1 MGWEEGETA
10 RLIRDYMQD
19 AAALG
24 ALTQAAFGFDF
35 EAWAARGFCAHGAY
49 VPYSFEEDGRILSNV
64 SVNRMEFCLNGEK
77 RRWLQL
83 GTVATREDMRGRGL
97 ARRLVEIALADS
109 MDGYDG
115 VYLFAN
121 PEVSGFYEKC
131 GFTRGTE
138 YRSFPRAEAYLN
150 TDARLSSMRERGDSR
165 AEAPLDTGARLPL
178 ARERGDSRAEARL
191 DTGARFVPVNPG
203 DERGLA
209 AYQRAVHETEP
220 YAALWQENGFGLAMF
235 YTMNAENAYYCPAL
249 DAHAVVEDGS
259 LNAVFARNMPLLRAV
274 LAALAASENVET
286 PTVIGFTPR
295 PEDVDAC
302 VREPWDGGDDYRLYG
317 RGRVL
322 EEIAANRLC
331 FPALSHA

>member
-1 MGWEEGETA
+1 M

-19 AAALG
+19 AAARAALG

-35 EAWAARGFCAHGAY
+35 EAWAARGFCARGAY

-109 MDGYDG
+109 MDGCDG

-121 PEVSGFYEKC
+121 PEAAGFYEKC
-131 GFTRGTE
+131 GFTRGIE

-150 TDARLSSMRERGDSR
+150 TDARLSSTRERGDSC
-165 AEAPLDTGARLPL
+165 
-178 ARERGDSRAEARL
+178 AEARL

-203 DERGLA
+203 DERALA
-209 AYQRAVHETEP
+209 AYQRAVRETKP

-259 LNAVFARNMPLLRAV
+259 LNAVFARNMPPLRAV
-274 LAALAASENVET
+274 LAALAASEGVET

-295 PEDVDAC
+295 PEDADAC

>member
-1 MGWEEGETA
+1 M

-19 AAALG
+19 AAARAALG

-35 EAWAARGFCAHGAY
+35 EAWAARGFCARGAY

-109 MDGYDG
+109 MDGRDG

-121 PEVSGFYEKC
+121 PEAAGFYEKC
-131 GFTRGTE
+131 GFIRGIE

-150 TDARLSSMRERGDSR
+150 TDARLSS
-165 AEAPLDTGARLPL
+165 T
-178 ARERGDSRAEARL
+178 RERGDSRAEARL

-203 DERGLA
+203 DERALA

-295 PEDVDAC
+295 PEDADAC

>member
-1 MGWEEGETA
+1 M

-19 AAALG
+19 AAARAALG

-35 EAWAARGFCAHGAY
+35 EAWAARGFCARGAY

-109 MDGYDG
+109 MDGCDG

-121 PEVSGFYEKC
+121 PEAAGFYEKC
-131 GFTRGTE
+131 GFTRGIE

-150 TDARLSSMRERGDSR
+150 TDARLSSMRERGDSC
-165 AEAPLDTGARLPL
+165 
-178 ARERGDSRAEARL
+178 AEARL
-191 DTGARFVPVNPG
+191 DTGVRFVPVNPG
-203 DERGLA
+203 DERALE
-209 AYQRAVHETEP
+209 AYQRAVRETKP
-220 YAALWQENGFGLAMF
+220 YVALWQENGFGLAMF

-295 PEDVDAC
+295 PEDADAC

>member
-1 MGWEEGETA
+1 M

-19 AAALG
+19 AAARAALG

-35 EAWAARGFCAHGAY
+35 EAWAARGFCARGAY

-109 MDGYDG
+109 MDGCDG

-150 TDARLSSMRERGDSR
+150 TDARLSSMRERGDSC
-165 AEAPLDTGARLPL
+165 
-178 ARERGDSRAEARL
+178 AEARL

-203 DERGLA
+203 DERALA
-209 AYQRAVHETEP
+209 AYRRAVRETKP

-235 YTMNAENAYYCPAL
+235 YTMNAENAYYCPEM
-249 DAHAVVEDGS
+249 DAYAVVEDGR
-259 LNAVFARNMPLLRAV
+259 LNAVFARSMLPLRAV
-274 LAALAASENVET
+274 LAALAASEGVQT
-286 PTVIGFTPR
+286 PTVMGFTPR
-295 PEDVDAC
+295 AEDADVCA
-302 VREPWDGGDDYRLYG
+302 REPWDGGDDYRLYG

>member
-1 MGWEEGETA
+1 M

-19 AAALG
+19 AAARAALG

-35 EAWAARGFCAHGAY
+35 EAWAARGFCARGAY

-109 MDGYDG
+109 MDGCDG

-121 PEVSGFYEKC
+121 PEAAGFYEKC
-131 GFTRGTE
+131 GFTRGIE

-150 TDARLSSMRERGDSR
+150 TDARLSSMRERGDSC
-165 AEAPLDTGARLPL
+165 
-178 ARERGDSRAEARL
+178 AEARL

-203 DERGLA
+203 DERALA

-220 YAALWQENGFGLAMF
+220 YAAFWQENGFGLAMF

-286 PTVIGFTPR
+286 PTVIGFTPG
-295 PEDVDAC
+295 PEDADAC
-302 VREPWDGGDDYRLYG
+302 VRVPWDGGDDYRLYG

>member
-1 MGWEEGETA
+1 M

-19 AAALG
+19 AAARAALG

-35 EAWAARGFCAHGAY
+35 EAWAARGFCARGAY
-49 VPYSFEEDGRILSNV
+49 VPYSFEEDGRILSNL

-109 MDGYDG
+109 MDGCDG

-121 PEVSGFYEKC
+121 PEAAGFYEKC
-131 GFTRGTE
+131 GFTRGIE

-150 TDARLSSMRERGDSR
+150 TGARLSSMRERRDSC
-165 AEAPLDTGARLPL
+165 
-178 ARERGDSRAEARL
+178 AEARL

-203 DERGLA
+203 DERALA

-259 LNAVFARNMPLLRAV
+259 LNAVFARSMPPLRAV
-274 LAALAASENVET
+274 LAALAASENLET

-295 PEDVDAC
+295 PEDADAC

-317 RGRVL
+317 RGRAL

>member
-1 MGWEEGETA
+1 M

-19 AAALG
+19 AAARAALG

-83 GTVATREDMRGRGL
+83 GTIATREDMRGRGL

-109 MDGYDG
+109 MDGCDG

-121 PEVSGFYEKC
+121 PEAAGFYEKC
-131 GFTRGTE
+131 GFTRGIE

-150 TDARLSSMRERGDSR
+150 TDARLSSMRERGDSC
-165 AEAPLDTGARLPL
+165 AEARLDTGARLPL

-203 DERGLA
+203 DEWALA

-286 PTVIGFTPR
+286 PTIIGFTPG
-295 PEDVDAC
+295 PEDADAC

>member
-1 MGWEEGETA
+1 M
-10 RLIRDYMQD
+10 RLIRDYMQN
-19 AAALG
+19 AAARAALG

-35 EAWAARGFCAHGAY
+35 EAWAARGFCARGAY

-77 RRWLQL
+77 RRWIQL

-109 MDGYDG
+109 MDGCDG

-121 PEVSGFYEKC
+121 PEAAGFYEKC
-131 GFTRGTE
+131 GFARGIE
-138 YRSFPRAEAYLN
+138 YRSFPRAEARS
-150 TDARLSSMRERGDSR
+150 DA
-165 AEAPLDTGARLPL
+165 
-178 ARERGDSRAEARL
+178 
-191 DTGARFVPVNPG
+191 GARFVPVNPK
-203 DERGLA
+203 DERALA
-209 AYQRAVHETEP
+209 AYQRAVRETKP

-235 YTMNAENAYYCPAL
+235 YTMNAENAYYCAEL
-249 DAHAVVEDGS
+249 DAYAVVEDGC
-259 LNAVFARNMPLLRAV
+259 LNAVFARSMPPLRAV
-274 LAALAASENVET
+274 LAALAASVKVET

-295 PEDVDAC
+295 SEDADAC
-302 VREPWDGGDDYRLYG
+302 VRKMWDGGDDYQLYG

>member
-1 MGWEEGETA
+1 M

-19 AAALG
+19 AAARAALG

-109 MDGYDG
+109 MDGCDG

-121 PEVSGFYEKC
+121 PEAAGFYEKC
-131 GFTRGTE
+131 GFTCGIE

-150 TDARLSSMRERGDSR
+150 TDARLSSMRERGDSC
-165 AEAPLDTGARLPL
+165 AEARLDTGARLPL

-203 DERGLA
+203 DERALA
-209 AYQRAVHETEP
+209 AYQRVVHETEP

-286 PTVIGFTPR
+286 PTVIGFTPG
-295 PEDVDAC
+295 PEDADAC

-317 RGRVL
+317 RGRAL

>member
-1 MGWEEGETA
+1 M

-19 AAALG
+19 AAARAALG

-109 MDGYDG
+109 MDGCDG

-121 PEVSGFYEKC
+121 PEAAGFYEKC
-131 GFTRGTE
+131 GFTRGIE

-165 AEAPLDTGARLPL
+165 V
-178 ARERGDSRAEARL
+178 EARL

-203 DERGLA
+203 DERALA

-274 LAALAASENVET
+274 LAALSASENVET

-295 PEDVDAC
+295 PEDADAC
-302 VREPWDGGDDYRLYG
+302 IREPWDGGDDYRLYG

>member
-1 MGWEEGETA
+1 M
-10 RLIRDYMQD
+10 RLIRDYMQN
-19 AAALG
+19 AAARAALG

-35 EAWAARGFCAHGAY
+35 EAWVARGFCARGAY

-109 MDGYDG
+109 MDGCDG

-121 PEVSGFYEKC
+121 PEAAGFYEKC
-131 GFTRGTE
+131 GFARGIE
-138 YRSFPRAEAYLN
+138 YRSFPRAEAC
-150 TDARLSSMRERGDSR
+150 S
-165 AEAPLDTGARLPL
+165 DTN
-178 ARERGDSRAEARL
+178 
-191 DTGARFVPVNPG
+191 ARFVPVNPK
-203 DERGLA
+203 DERALA
-209 AYQRAVHETEP
+209 AYQRAVRETEP

-235 YTMNAENAYYCPAL
+235 YTMNAENAYYCPEL
-249 DAHAVVEDGS
+249 DAYAVVEDGC
-259 LNAVFARNMPLLRAV
+259 LNAVFARNMPPLRAV

-295 PEDVDAC
+295 SEDADAC
-302 VREPWDGGDDYRLYG
+302 VREMWDG
-317 RGRVL
+317 VL

>member
-1 MGWEEGETA
+1 M

-19 AAALG
+19 AAARAALG

-131 GFTRGTE
+131 GFIRGIE

-150 TDARLSSMRERGDSR
+150 TDARLSSMRERGDSC
-165 AEAPLDTGARLPL
+165 AEARLDTGARLPL

-203 DERGLA
+203 DERALA

-286 PTVIGFTPR
+286 PTVIGFTPG
-295 PEDVDAC
+295 PEDADAC

-317 RGRVL
+317 RGRLL

>member
-1 MGWEEGETA
+1 M
-10 RLIRDYMQD
+10 RLIRDYMQN
-19 AAALG
+19 AAARAALG

-35 EAWAARGFCAHGAY
+35 EAWAARGFCARGAY

-77 RRWLQL
+77 RRWIQL

-109 MDGYDG
+109 MDGCGG

-121 PEVSGFYEKC
+121 PEAAGFYEKC
-131 GFTRGTE
+131 GFARGIE
-138 YRSFPRAEAYLN
+138 YRSFPRAEA
-150 TDARLSSMRERGDSR
+150 R
-165 AEAPLDTGARLPL
+165 A
-178 ARERGDSRAEARL
+178 
-191 DTGARFVPVNPG
+191 DTGARFAPVNPK
-203 DERGLA
+203 DERALA
-209 AYQRAVHETEP
+209 AYQRAVRETKP

-235 YTMNAENAYYCPAL
+235 YTMNAENAYYCAEL
-249 DAHAVVEDGS
+249 DAYAVVEDGC
-259 LNAVFARNMPLLRAV
+259 LNAVFARNMPPLRAV

-295 PEDVDAC
+295 AEDADAC
-302 VREPWDGGDDYRLYG
+302 VREPWDGGDDYQLYG
-317 RGRVL
+317 RGRAL

>member
-1 MGWEEGETA
+1 M

-19 AAALG
+19 AAVRAALG

-109 MDGYDG
+109 MDGCDG

-121 PEVSGFYEKC
+121 PEAAGFYEKC
-131 GFTRGTE
+131 GFTRGIE

-165 AEAPLDTGARLPL
+165 AEA
-178 ARERGDSRAEARL
+178 RL

-203 DERGLA
+203 DERALA

-220 YAALWQENGFGLAMF
+220 YAALWQENGFGLATF

-295 PEDVDAC
+295 PEDADAC

>member
-1 MGWEEGETA
+1 M

-19 AAALG
+19 AAARAALG

-35 EAWAARGFCAHGAY
+35 EAWAARGFCARGAY

-109 MDGYDG
+109 MDGCDG

-121 PEVSGFYEKC
+121 PEAAGFYEKC
-131 GFTRGTE
+131 GFTRGIE

-150 TDARLSSMRERGDSR
+150 TDARLSSMRERGDSC
-165 AEAPLDTGARLPL
+165 
-178 ARERGDSRAEARL
+178 AEARL

-203 DERGLA
+203 DERALA
-209 AYQRAVHETEP
+209 AYQRAVRETKP

-235 YTMNAENAYYCPAL
+235 YTMNAENAYYCPEM
-249 DAHAVVEDGS
+249 DAYAVVEDGR
-259 LNAVFARNMPLLRAV
+259 LNAVFARNMPPLRAV
-274 LAALAASENVET
+274 LAALAASEGVQT
-286 PTVIGFTPR
+286 PTVMGFTPR
-295 PEDVDAC
+295 AEDADVCAC
-302 VREPWDGGDDYRLYG
+302 EPWDGGDDYRLYG

-322 EEIAANRLC
+322 EEIAACRLC
-331 FPALSHA
+331 LPTLSHA

>member
-1 MGWEEGETA
+1 M

-19 AAALG
+19 AAARAALG

-109 MDGYDG
+109 MDGCDG

-121 PEVSGFYEKC
+121 PEAAGFYEKC
-131 GFTRGTE
+131 GFTRGIE

-150 TDARLSSMRERGDSR
+150 TDARLSSMRERGDSC
-165 AEAPLDTGARLPL
+165 
-178 ARERGDSRAEARL
+178 AEARL

-203 DERGLA
+203 DERALA
-209 AYQRAVHETEP
+209 AYQRAVRETKP

-235 YTMNAENAYYCPAL
+235 YT
-249 DAHAVVEDGS
+249 
-259 LNAVFARNMPLLRAV
+259 
-274 LAALAASENVET
+274 
-286 PTVIGFTPR
+286 
-295 PEDVDAC
+295 
-302 VREPWDGGDDYRLYG
+302 
-317 RGRVL
+317 
-322 EEIAANRLC
+322 
-331 FPALSHA
+331 

>member
-1 MGWEEGETA
+1 M

-19 AAALG
+19 AAARAALG

-49 VPYSFEEDGRILSNV
+49 VPYSFEEGGRILSNV

-109 MDGYDG
+109 MDGCDG

-150 TDARLSSMRERGDSR
+150 TDARLSSMRERGDSC
-165 AEAPLDTGARLPL
+165 
-178 ARERGDSRAEARL
+178 AEARL

-203 DERGLA
+203 DERVLA

-274 LAALAASENVET
+274 LAALAASEGVQT
-286 PTVIGFTPR
+286 PIVMGFTPR
-295 PEDVDAC
+295 AEDADVC

>member
-1 MGWEEGETA
+1 M

-19 AAALG
+19 AAARAALG

-131 GFTRGTE
+131 GFIRGIE

-150 TDARLSSMRERGDSR
+150 TDARLSSMRERGDSC
-165 AEAPLDTGARLPL
+165 AEARLDTGARLPL

-203 DERGLA
+203 DERALA

-286 PTVIGFTPR
+286 PTVIGFTPG
-295 PEDVDAC
+295 PEDADAC

>member
-1 MGWEEGETA
+1 M

-19 AAALG
+19 AAARAALG

-35 EAWAARGFCAHGAY
+35 EAWAARGFCARGAY
-49 VPYSFEEDGRILSNV
+49 VPYSFEEEGRILSNV

-109 MDGYDG
+109 MDGCDG
-115 VYLFAN
+115 VYIFAN
-121 PEVSGFYEKC
+121 PEAAGFYEKC
-131 GFTRGTE
+131 GFTRGIE

-150 TDARLSSMRERGDSR
+150 TDARLSSMRERGDSC
-165 AEAPLDTGARLPL
+165 
-178 ARERGDSRAEARL
+178 AEARL

-203 DERGLA
+203 DGRALA
-209 AYQRAVHETEP
+209 AYQRAVRETKP

-295 PEDVDAC
+295 PEDADAC

>member
-1 MGWEEGETA
+1 MGWEEGETV

-19 AAALG
+19 AAARAALG

-109 MDGYDG
+109 MDGCDG

-121 PEVSGFYEKC
+121 PEAAGFYEKC
-131 GFTRGTE
+131 GFTRGIE

-165 AEAPLDTGARLPL
+165 V
-178 ARERGDSRAEARL
+178 EARL

-203 DERGLA
+203 DERALA

-235 YTMNAENAYYCPAL
+235 YT
-249 DAHAVVEDGS
+249 
-259 LNAVFARNMPLLRAV
+259 
-274 LAALAASENVET
+274 
-286 PTVIGFTPR
+286 
-295 PEDVDAC
+295 
-302 VREPWDGGDDYRLYG
+302 
-317 RGRVL
+317 
-322 EEIAANRLC
+322 
-331 FPALSHA
+331 

>member
-1 MGWEEGETA
+1 M
-10 RLIRDYMQD
+10 RLIRDYIQD
-19 AAALG
+19 AAARAALG

-64 SVNRMEFCLNGEK
+64 SVSRMEFCLNGEK

-109 MDGYDG
+109 MDGCDG

-121 PEVSGFYEKC
+121 PEAAGFYEKC
-131 GFTRGTE
+131 GLTRGIE

-150 TDARLSSMRERGDSR
+150 TDARLSSMRERGDSC
-165 AEAPLDTGARLPL
+165 AEARLDTGARLPL

-203 DERGLA
+203 DERALA

-235 YTMNAENAYYCPAL
+235 YT
-249 DAHAVVEDGS
+249 
-259 LNAVFARNMPLLRAV
+259 
-274 LAALAASENVET
+274 
-286 PTVIGFTPR
+286 
-295 PEDVDAC
+295 
-302 VREPWDGGDDYRLYG
+302 
-317 RGRVL
+317 
-322 EEIAANRLC
+322 
-331 FPALSHA
+331 

>member
-1 MGWEEGETA
+1 M

-19 AAALG
+19 AAARAALG

-109 MDGYDG
+109 MDGCDG

-121 PEVSGFYEKC
+121 PEAAGFYEKC
-131 GFTRGTE
+131 GLTRGIE

-150 TDARLSSMRERGDSR
+150 TDARLSSMRERGDSC
-165 AEAPLDTGARLPL
+165 AEARLDTGARLPL

-203 DERGLA
+203 DERALA

-235 YTMNAENAYYCPAL
+235 YT
-249 DAHAVVEDGS
+249 
-259 LNAVFARNMPLLRAV
+259 
-274 LAALAASENVET
+274 
-286 PTVIGFTPR
+286 
-295 PEDVDAC
+295 
-302 VREPWDGGDDYRLYG
+302 
-317 RGRVL
+317 
-322 EEIAANRLC
+322 
-331 FPALSHA
+331 

>member
-1 MGWEEGETA
+1 M

-19 AAALG
+19 AAARAALG

-131 GFTRGTE
+131 GFIRGIE

-150 TDARLSSMRERGDSR
+150 TDARLSSMRERGDSC
-165 AEAPLDTGARLPL
+165 AEARLDTGARLPL

-203 DERGLA
+203 DERALA

-235 YTMNAENAYYCPAL
+235 YTMNAENAYYCSAL

>member
-1 MGWEEGETA
+1 M
-10 RLIRDYMQD
+10 RLIRDYMQN
-19 AAALG
+19 AAARAALG

-35 EAWAARGFCAHGAY
+35 EAWVARGFYARGAY

-77 RRWLQL
+77 RRWLQI
-83 GTVATREDMRGRGL
+83 GTVATREDMRGQGL

-109 MDGYDG
+109 MDGCDG

-121 PEVSGFYEKC
+121 PEAAGFYEKC
-131 GFTRGTE
+131 GFARGIE
-138 YRSFPRAEAYLN
+138 YRSFPRAEAC
-150 TDARLSSMRERGDSR
+150 S
-165 AEAPLDTGARLPL
+165 DTN
-178 ARERGDSRAEARL
+178 
-191 DTGARFVPVNPG
+191 ARFVPVNPK
-203 DERGLA
+203 DERALA
-209 AYQRAVHETEP
+209 AYQRAVRETKP

-235 YTMNAENAYYCPAL
+235 YTMNAENAYYCAEL
-249 DAHAVVEDGS
+249 DAYAVVEDGC
-259 LNAVFARNMPLLRAV
+259 LNAVFARNMPPLRAV

-286 PTVIGFTPR
+286 PTVIGFTPKI
-295 PEDVDAC
+295 EDADAC
-302 VREPWDGGDDYRLYG
+302 ACEPWDGGDVYRLYG

>member
-1 MGWEEGETA
+1 M
-10 RLIRDYMQD
+10 
-19 AAALG
+19 
-24 ALTQAAFGFDF
+24 
-35 EAWAARGFCAHGAY
+35 
-49 VPYSFEEDGRILSNV
+49 
-64 SVNRMEFCLNGEK
+64 
-77 RRWLQL
+77 
-83 GTVATREDMRGRGL
+83 
-97 ARRLVEIALADS
+97 
-109 MDGYDG
+109 
-115 VYLFAN
+115 
-121 PEVSGFYEKC
+121 
-131 GFTRGTE
+131 
-138 YRSFPRAEAYLN
+138 
-150 TDARLSSMRERGDSR
+150 
-165 AEAPLDTGARLPL
+165 
-178 ARERGDSRAEARL
+178 

-203 DERGLA
+203 DEWALA

-286 PTVIGFTPR
+286 PTIIGFTPG
-295 PEDVDAC
+295 PEDADAC

>member
-1 MGWEEGETA
+1 M

-19 AAALG
+19 AAARAALG

-35 EAWAARGFCAHGAY
+35 EAWAARGFCARGAY

-109 MDGYDG
+109 MDGCDG

-121 PEVSGFYEKC
+121 PEAAGFYEKC
-131 GFTRGTE
+131 GFIRGIE

-150 TDARLSSMRERGDSR
+150 TDARLSSTRERGDSC
-165 AEAPLDTGARLPL
+165 AEARLDTGARLPL

-203 DERGLA
+203 DERALA

-295 PEDVDAC
+295 PEDADAC

>member
-1 MGWEEGETA
+1 M

-19 AAALG
+19 AAARAALG

-35 EAWAARGFCAHGAY
+35 EAWAARGFCARGAY
-49 VPYSFEEDGRILSNV
+49 VPYSFEEEGRILSNV

-109 MDGYDG
+109 MDGCDG

-121 PEVSGFYEKC
+121 PEAAGFYEKC
-131 GFTRGTE
+131 GFTRGIE

-150 TDARLSSMRERGDSR
+150 TDARLSSMRERGDSC
-165 AEAPLDTGARLPL
+165 
-178 ARERGDSRAEARL
+178 AEARL

-203 DERGLA
+203 DGRALA
-209 AYQRAVHETEP
+209 AYQRAVRETKP

-259 LNAVFARNMPLLRAV
+259 LNAVFARSMPPLRAV
-274 LAALAASENVET
+274 LAALAASENLET

-295 PEDVDAC
+295 PEDADAC

-317 RGRVL
+317 RGRAL

>member
-1 MGWEEGETA
+1 M

-19 AAALG
+19 AAARAALG

-109 MDGYDG
+109 MDGCDG

-121 PEVSGFYEKC
+121 PEAAGFYEKC
-131 GFTRGTE
+131 GFIRGIE

-165 AEAPLDTGARLPL
+165 AEA
-178 ARERGDSRAEARL
+178 RL

-203 DERGLA
+203 DERALA

-286 PTVIGFTPR
+286 PTVIGFTPG
-295 PEDVDAC
+295 PEDADAC
-302 VREPWDGGDDYRLYG
+302 VRVPWDGGDDYRLYG

>member
-1 MGWEEGETA
+1 M

-19 AAALG
+19 AAARAALG

-109 MDGYDG
+109 MDGCDG

-121 PEVSGFYEKC
+121 PEAAGFYEKC
-131 GFTRGTE
+131 GFTRGIE

-150 TDARLSSMRERGDSR
+150 TDARLSSMRERGDSC
-165 AEAPLDTGARLPL
+165 
-178 ARERGDSRAEARL
+178 AEARL

-203 DERGLA
+203 DERALA

-220 YAALWQENGFGLAMF
+220 YAAFWQENGFGLAMF

-286 PTVIGFTPR
+286 PTVIGFTPG
-295 PEDVDAC
+295 PEDANAC
-302 VREPWDGGDDYRLYG
+302 VRVPWDGGDDYRLYG

>member
-1 MGWEEGETA
+1 M

-19 AAALG
+19 AAARAALG

-109 MDGYDG
+109 MDGCDG

-121 PEVSGFYEKC
+121 PEAAGFYEKC
-131 GFTRGTE
+131 GFTRGIE

-150 TDARLSSMRERGDSR
+150 TDARLSSMRERGDSC
-165 AEAPLDTGARLPL
+165 
-178 ARERGDSRAEARL
+178 AEARL

-203 DERGLA
+203 DERALA

-259 LNAVFARNMPLLRAV
+259 LNAVFARNMPPLRAV
-274 LAALAASENVET
+274 LAALAASENVEM

-295 PEDVDAC
+295 PEDADAC

>member
-1 MGWEEGETA
+1 M

-19 AAALG
+19 AAARAALG

-109 MDGYDG
+109 MDGCDG

-121 PEVSGFYEKC
+121 PEAAGFYEKC
-131 GFTRGTE
+131 GFTRGIE

-150 TDARLSSMRERGDSR
+150 TDARLSSMRERGDSC
-165 AEAPLDTGARLPL
+165 
-178 ARERGDSRAEARL
+178 AEARL

-203 DERGLA
+203 DERALA

-259 LNAVFARNMPLLRAV
+259 LNAVFARSMPPLRAV
-274 LAALAASENVET
+274 LAALAASENLET

-295 PEDVDAC
+295 PEDADAC

-317 RGRVL
+317 RGRAL

>member
-1 MGWEEGETA
+1 M

-19 AAALG
+19 AAARAALG

-35 EAWAARGFCAHGAY
+35 EAWAARGFCARGAY
-49 VPYSFEEDGRILSNV
+49 VPYSFEEEGRILSNV

-109 MDGYDG
+109 MDGCDG

-121 PEVSGFYEKC
+121 PEAAGFYEKC
-131 GFTRGTE
+131 GFTRGIE

-150 TDARLSSMRERGDSR
+150 TDARLSSMRERGDSC
-165 AEAPLDTGARLPL
+165 
-178 ARERGDSRAEARL
+178 AEARL

-203 DERGLA
+203 DERALA

-259 LNAVFARNMPLLRAV
+259 LNAVFARSMPPLRAV
-274 LAALAASENVET
+274 LAALAASENLET

-295 PEDVDAC
+295 PEDADAC

-317 RGRVL
+317 RGRAL

>member
-1 MGWEEGETA
+1 M

-19 AAALG
+19 AAARAALG

-35 EAWAARGFCAHGAY
+35 EAWAARGFCARGAY

-109 MDGYDG
+109 MDGCDG

-121 PEVSGFYEKC
+121 PEAAGFYEKC
-131 GFTRGTE
+131 GFTRGIE

-150 TDARLSSMRERGDSR
+150 TDARLSSMRERGDSC
-165 AEAPLDTGARLPL
+165 
-178 ARERGDSRAEARL
+178 AEARL

-203 DERGLA
+203 DGRALA
-209 AYQRAVHETEP
+209 AYQRAVRETKP

-295 PEDVDAC
+295 PEDADAC

>member
-1 MGWEEGETA
+1 
-10 RLIRDYMQD
+10 
-19 AAALG
+19 
-24 ALTQAAFGFDF
+24 
-35 EAWAARGFCAHGAY
+35 
-49 VPYSFEEDGRILSNV
+49 
-64 SVNRMEFCLNGEK
+64 
-77 RRWLQL
+77 
-83 GTVATREDMRGRGL
+83 
-97 ARRLVEIALADS
+97 
-109 MDGYDG
+109 MDGCDG

-121 PEVSGFYEKC
+121 PEAAGFYEKC

-150 TDARLSSMRERGDSR
+150 TDARLSS
-165 AEAPLDTGARLPL
+165 L
-178 ARERGDSRAEARL
+178 RERGDSRAEARL

-203 DERGLA
+203 DERALA

-295 PEDVDAC
+295 PEDADAC

-322 EEIAANRLC
+322 EEIAATRLC

>member
-1 MGWEEGETA
+1 M

-19 AAALG
+19 AAARAALG

-35 EAWAARGFCAHGAY
+35 EAWAARGFCVHGAY

-83 GTVATREDMRGRGL
+83 GTVATREDMRRRGL

-109 MDGYDG
+109 MDGCDG

-121 PEVSGFYEKC
+121 PEAAGFYEKC
-131 GFTRGTE
+131 GFTRGIE

-165 AEAPLDTGARLPL
+165 AEA
-178 ARERGDSRAEARL
+178 RL
-191 DTGARFVPVNPG
+191 DTGGRFVPVNPG
-203 DERGLA
+203 DERALA

-274 LAALAASENVET
+274 LAALAASENVGT

-295 PEDVDAC
+295 PEDADAC

>member
-1 MGWEEGETA
+1 M

-19 AAALG
+19 AAARAALG

-35 EAWAARGFCAHGAY
+35 EAWAARGFCARGAY

-109 MDGYDG
+109 MDGCDG

-121 PEVSGFYEKC
+121 PEAAGFYEKC
-131 GFTRGTE
+131 GFTRGIE
-138 YRSFPRAEAYLN
+138 YRSFPRAEA
-150 TDARLSSMRERGDSR
+150 R
-165 AEAPLDTGARLPL
+165 LDTGARLPL

-203 DERGLA
+203 DERALA

-249 DAHAVVEDGS
+249 DAHAVVEDGR
-259 LNAVFARNMPLLRAV
+259 LNAVFARSMPPLRAV
-274 LAALAASENVET
+274 LAALAASENLET

-295 PEDVDAC
+295 PEDADAC

-317 RGRVL
+317 RGRAL

>member
-1 MGWEEGETA
+1 M

-19 AAALG
+19 AAARAALG

-35 EAWAARGFCAHGAY
+35 EAWAARGFCARGAY
-49 VPYSFEEDGRILSNV
+49 VPYSFEEEGRILSNV

-109 MDGYDG
+109 MDGCDG

-121 PEVSGFYEKC
+121 PEAAGFYEKC
-131 GFTRGTE
+131 GFTRGIE

-150 TDARLSSMRERGDSR
+150 TDARLSSMRERGDSC
-165 AEAPLDTGARLPL
+165 
-178 ARERGDSRAEARL
+178 AEARL

-203 DERGLA
+203 DGRALA
-209 AYQRAVHETEP
+209 AYQRAVRETKP

-295 PEDVDAC
+295 PEDADAC
-302 VREPWDGGDDYRLYG
+302 IREPWDGGDDYRLYG
-317 RGRVL
+317 RGRAL

>member
-19 AAALG
+19 AAARAALGALTQAALG

-109 MDGYDG
+109 MDGCDG

-131 GFTRGTE
+131 GFTRGIE

-150 TDARLSSMRERGDSR
+150 TDARLSSMRERGDSC
-165 AEAPLDTGARLPL
+165 
-178 ARERGDSRAEARL
+178 AEARL

-203 DERGLA
+203 DERALA

-286 PTVIGFTPR
+286 PTVIGFTPG
-295 PEDVDAC
+295 PEDADAC